1 MQFPAPLASCAPLV
15 PLALRRGEGGEATHH
30 FVDKELLMD
39 AAQDAL
45 RALDRER
52 EEMRERLE
60 VMDGYSR
67 TLLIMGTVLVIC

>member
-1 MQFPAPLASCAPLV
+1 MHCKTNRDGNVTFRDYPSFSI
-15 PLALRRGEGGEATHH
+15 LRYAIS
-30 FVDKELLMD
+30 
-39 AAQDAL
+39 DAL

>member
-1 MQFPAPLASCAPLV
+1 
-15 PLALRRGEGGEATHH
+15 LRYAIS
-30 FVDKELLMD
+30 
-39 AAQDAL
+39 DAL

>member
-1 MQFPAPLASCAPLV
+1 MHCKTNRDGNVTFRDYPSFSI
-15 PLALRRGEGGEATHH
+15 LRYAIS
-30 FVDKELLMD
+30 
-39 AAQDAL
+39 DAL
-45 RALDRER
+45 HALDRER